1 MELILIFKSIKNK
14 EVETVCNENQELLD
28 MIQMIL
34 NSDDYK
40 TKQTTET
47 EKAKSFNYYDEMEI
61 IDINY
66 YITSFIYQVDSD
78 KISKFETFINFLNTM
93 DYELDYD
100 IEG

>member
-1 MELILIFKSIKNK
+1 MELILNFKSIKNK

-47 EKAKSFNYYDEMEI
+47 EKTKSFNYYDEMEI
-61 IDINY
+61 IDIKY
-66 YITSFIYQVDSD
+66 YITSFIYQLDSD
-78 KISKFETFINFLNTM
+78 KISKFETFINFLNVM

-100 IEG
+100 IKG